1 MAVYHQSR
9 CRLCRR
15 EGVKLMLKGERCKS
29 EKCAVERRAY
39 PPGMRMTKR
48 RRSSSEYNTQLREKQ
63 KMRRIYGVLERQ
75 FHTYFVKAAKNQG
88 VTGEN
93 LLRLLELRFDN
104 VVYRLG
110 FAPSRSAARLL
121 TLHNHFSVNNKKVN
135 IPSFQ
140 LKEGDIVQVHASSK
154 NLETIHSSLKSAKEI
169 PEWLAVD
176 KVKLAGTVVRVP
188 VRADIPIDVQEH
200 LVVELYSK

>member
-1 MAVYHQSR
+1 MAVYHEAR
-9 CRLCRR
+9 CRQCRR

-48 RRSSSEYNTQLREKQ
+48 RRATSEYNAQLREKQ

-75 FHTYFVKAAKNQG
+75 FHTYFDKALKKTG

-93 LLRLLELRFDN
+93 LLRLLELRLDN

-121 TLHNHFSVNNKKVN
+121 ALHNHFSVNDKKVN

-140 LKEGDIVQVHASSK
+140 LKEGDVVQVRASSK

-169 PEWLAVD
+169 PEWLTVD
-176 KVKLAGTVVRVP
+176 KVKLAGTVVRTP
-188 VRADIPIDVQEH
+188 VRADIPTDVQEH

>member
-1 MAVYHQSR
+1 MAVYHKAR

-15 EGVKLMLKGERCKS
+15 EGVKLMLKGERCKT

-48 RRSSSEYNTQLREKQ
+48 RRASSEYNVQLREKQ
-63 KMRRIYGVLERQ
+63 KIRRIYGILERQ
-75 FHTYFVKAAKNQG
+75 FHTYFAKAVAKQG

-93 LLRLLELRFDN
+93 LLRALELRLDN
-104 VVYRLG
+104 IVYRLG
-110 FAPSRSAARLL
+110 FAPSRSSARLMS
-121 TLHNHFSVNNKKVN
+121 LHNHFTVNNKKVN

-140 LKEGDIVQVHASSK
+140 LKEGDIVQVRTSSK
-154 NLETIHSSLKSAKEI
+154 DLAVIHSSLKSAKEI
-169 PEWLAVD
+169 PEWLSVD
-176 KVKLAGTVVRVP
+176 KVKLTGTVVRVP
-188 VRADIPIDVQEH
+188 ARADIPIDVQEH

>member
-48 RRSSSEYNTQLREKQ
+48 RRSSSEYNVQLREKQ

-75 FHTYFVKAAKNQG
+75 FHTYFVKAAKKQG

-121 TLHNHFSVNNKKVN
+121 TLHNHFSINNKKVN
-135 IPSFQ
+135 IPSYQ

-176 KVKLAGTVVRVP
+176 KVKLTGTVVRIP

>member
-1 MAVYHQSR
+1 MAVYHEAR
-9 CRLCRR
+9 CRQCRR
-15 EGVKLMLKGERCKS
+15 EGIKLMLKGDRCKT

-48 RRSSSEYNTQLREKQ
+48 RRSTSEYNAQLREKQ

-75 FHTYFVKAAKNQG
+75 FHTYFAKAAAKQG

-93 LLRLLELRFDN
+93 LLRYLELRLDN
-104 VVYRLG
+104 IVYRLG

-121 TLHNHFSVNNKKVN
+121 SLHNHFTVNNKKVN
-135 IPSFQ
+135 IPSYQ
-140 LKEGDIVQVHASSK
+140 LKEGDVIQVRAASK
-154 NLETIHSSLKSAKEI
+154 DLAVIHSSLKSAKEV
-169 PEWLAVD
+169 PEWLSVD
-176 KVKLAGTVVRVP
+176 KVKLMGTVVRIP
-188 VRADIPIDVQEH
+188 VRADIPVDVQEH

>member
-1 MAVYHQSR
+1 MAVYHNSR

-29 EKCAVERRAY
+29 EKCAMERRAY

-48 RRSSSEYNTQLREKQ
+48 RRASSEYNVQLREKQ
-63 KMRRIYGVLERQ
+63 KMRRIYGILERQ
-75 FHTYFVKAAKNQG
+75 FHTYFVNAVQSQG

-93 LLRLLELRFDN
+93 LLRLLELRIDN
-104 VVYRLG
+104 IIYRLG

-121 TLHNHFSVNNKKVN
+121 TLHNHFTVNGKKVN
-135 IPSFQ
+135 IPSYQ
-140 LKEGDIVQVHASSK
+140 VKTGDVIQVREKSK
-154 NLETIHSSLKSAKEI
+154 NLETVHLALKASHDV
-169 PEWLAVD
+169 PEWLLID
-176 KVKLAGTVVRVP
+176 KVKLAGTVVRTP
-188 VRADIPIDVQEH
+188 DRADIPVEVQEH

>member
-1 MAVYHQSR
+1 
-9 CRLCRR
+9 
-15 EGVKLMLKGERCKS
+15 MLKGERCKS

-48 RRSSSEYNTQLREKQ
+48 RRSTSEYNAQLREKQ

-75 FHTYFVKAAKNQG
+75 FHTYFDKALKKQG

-93 LLRLLELRFDN
+93 LLRLLELRLDN

-121 TLHNHFSVNNKKVN
+121 SLHNHFSVNDKKVN

-140 LKEGDIVQVHASSK
+140 LKEGDVVQVRAKSK
-154 NLETIHSSLKSAKEI
+154 NLEVIHSSLKSAKEI
-169 PEWLAVD
+169 PEWLSVD
-176 KVKLAGTVVRVP
+176 KVKLAGTVVRIP

>member
-1 MAVYHQSR
+1 MAVYHKAR
-9 CRLCRR
+9 CRQCRR

-48 RRSSSEYNTQLREKQ
+48 RRSSSEYNSQLREKQ
-63 KMRRIYGVLERQ
+63 KIRRIYGVLERQ
-75 FHTYFVKAAKNQG
+75 FHTYFVKAAQKQG

-93 LLRLLELRFDN
+93 LLRALELRFDN

-110 FAPSRSAARLL
+110 FAPSRSAARLMS
-121 TLHNHFSVNNKKVN
+121 LHNHFTVNNKKVN
-135 IPSFQ
+135 IPSYQ
-140 LKEGDIVQVHASSK
+140 LKEGDVVQVRASSK

-169 PEWLAVD
+169 PEWLSID

-188 VRADIPIDVQEH
+188 VRADMPVDVQEH

>member
-1 MAVYHQSR
+1 MAVYHESR

-15 EGVKLMLKGERCKS
+15 EGVKLMLKGDRCKS

-48 RRSSSEYNTQLREKQ
+48 RRASSEYNVQLREKQ

-75 FHTYFVKAAKNQG
+75 FHTYFVKAAHKQG

-93 LLRLLELRFDN
+93 LLQMLELRLDN
-104 VVYRLG
+104 VIFRLG
-110 FAPSRSAARLL
+110 FAPSRSAARLMA
-121 TLHNHFSVNNKKVN
+121 LHNHFSVNDKNVN
-135 IPSFQ
+135 VPSYQ
-140 LKEGDIVQVHASSK
+140 LSEGDVIQVRESSK
-154 NLETIHSSLKSAKEI
+154 KIETIHSALKSAKDL
-169 PEWLAVD
+169 PEWLSVD
-176 KVKLAGTVVRVP
+176 KVKLSGTVVRIP
-188 VRADIPIDVQEH
+188 ARADIPVDVQEH

>member
-1 MAVYHQSR
+1 MAVYHESR

-48 RRSSSEYNTQLREKQ
+48 RRASSEYNVQLREKQ
-63 KMRRIYGVLERQ
+63 KMRRIYGILERQ
-75 FHTYFVKAAKNQG
+75 FHTYFVKAAKKQG

-93 LLRLLELRFDN
+93 LLRLLELRLDN
-104 VVYRLG
+104 VIYRLG

-121 TLHNHFSVNNKKVN
+121 ALHNHFSVNNKKIN
-135 IPSFQ
+135 IPSCQ
-140 LKEGDIVQVHASSK
+140 LKEGDIVQVRASSK
-154 NLETIHSSLKSAKEI
+154 NLETIHNSLKSAKEI
-169 PEWLAVD
+169 PEWLSVD
-176 KVKLAGTVVRVP
+176 KVKLTGTVVRTP